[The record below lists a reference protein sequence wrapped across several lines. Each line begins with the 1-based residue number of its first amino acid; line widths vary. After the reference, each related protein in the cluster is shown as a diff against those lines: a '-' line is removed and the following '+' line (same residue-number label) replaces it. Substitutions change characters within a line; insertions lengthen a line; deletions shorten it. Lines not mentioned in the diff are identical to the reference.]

1 MIRVNINYAV
11 FLLWVLALTSCSQRY
26 KIEGNS
32 SITSLDGKM
41 LFLKILQD
49 NGQWVSIDSAEV
61 VHGLFSMKGPADSVR
76 MVTLYMDDESIM
88 PLILEDGKVEVI
100 ISNAQLTAKGTP
112 LNDALYEFIERR
124 NAMEVKLEDLERQ
137 EARLV
142 LDGANLDEVHDKLVK
157 QEEDL
162 LKEMNEYVKGFII
175 GNADNVLGP
184 NVFMMM
190 CNTLPYP
197 VMTPEIEEI
206 MRVVPVYFKEH
217 VFVKDYLSKA
227 KENMKLIE
235 EHKRLQETVQN

>member
-1 MIRVNINYAV
+1 MIQTNIHYAV
-11 FLLWVLALTSCSQRY
+11 FLLWVLTMVSCNQKY

-32 SITSLDGKM
+32 TITSMDGKM
-41 LFLKILQD
+41 LFLKSLQD

-61 VHGLFSMKGPADSVR
+61 VHGLFTMKGSADSVR
-76 MVTLYMDDESIM
+76 MVTLYLDDESIM
-88 PLILEDGKVEVI
+88 PLILEDGKVQVV
-100 ISNAQLTAKGTP
+100 ISNAQLSAKGTP
-112 LNDALYEFIERR
+112 LNDALYEFIDHR

-137 EARLV
+137 EARMV
-142 LDGANLDEVHDKLVK
+142 LDGADLDEVHDKLVQQGEK
-157 QEEDL
+157 L
-162 LKEMNEYVKGFII
+162 LKEMNGYVKEFII
-175 GNADNVLGP
+175 SNADNVLGP

-206 MRVVPVYFKEH
+206 MRVVPVQFKEH

-235 EHKRLQETVQN
+235 EHKRLQENVQ

>member
-1 MIRVNINYAV
+1 MIRANINYAV

>member
-1 MIRVNINYAV
+1 MIRANINYAV

-88 PLILEDGKVEVI
+88 PLILENGKVEVI

-175 GNADNVLGP
+175 GNVDNVLGP